1 MEMSLFK
8 FGPACLFL
16 IASFVFLFSNTL
28 QASDDGGVKM
38 EMTIKDKSIK
48 AKEYVK
54 YLDNLKV
61 CSPYTYSYKHPLVK
75 GFTGKNIIKGKKG
88 RKCHH
93 VYIMPDGME
102 LDCQHTM
109 ATLAVLT
116 SPQEYENAKKGILS
130 GSSDSAASEAMN
142 RECVLMENGKVL
154 ELDP

>member
-1 MEMSLFK
+1 MSLFK
-8 FGPACLFL
+8 FVTTCLFL
-16 IASFVFLFSNTL
+16 IASFVFLFSNTPE
-28 QASDDGGVKM
+28 ASDDGGVKM
-38 EMTIKDKSIK
+38 EMTIKDKSINV
-48 AKEYVK
+48 KEYVE

-61 CSPYTYSYKHPLVK
+61 CSPHTHSYKHPFVAD
-75 GFTGKNIIKGKKG
+75 FIAKNIIKGKKG
-88 RKCHH
+88 DKCHA
-93 VYIMPDGME
+93 VYIMPGGME

-116 SPQEYENAKKGILS
+116 SPKEFENAKKGILS